1 MLLKIYPENPSQ
13 RAIDQV
19 VKCLQD
25 GGIIIYPTDTIYGIG
40 CDIFKPKSVER
51 ITEILGDKKKKNAMT
66 FICSDLS
73 NLSDHTKPI
82 PNNIF
87 KVMKKVLPGPF
98 TFILE
103 ANNNVPKL
111 LQSNKKTVGIRVP
124 DNNIIREIVRQ
135 LGHPILSTSV
145 KDDDEIIEYTTD
157 PELIHEKYDRQVD
170 IVIDGGYG
178 DNTPSTVVDCTS
190 GDIEIVREGK
200 GDISILQ

>member
-40 CDIFKPKSVER
+40 CDIFKPKSIEK

-73 NLSDHTKPI
+73 NLSDYTKPI
-82 PNNIF
+82 SNNIF
-87 KVMKKVLPGPF
+87 KTMKKVLPGPF

-124 DNNIIREIVRQ
+124 DNNIILEIVRQ

-145 KDDDEIIEYTTD
+145 KDDDEVVEYTTD
-157 PELIHEKYDRQVD
+157 PELIHEKYDRFVD

-178 DNTPSTVVDCTS
+178 DNVPSTVLDCTS
-190 GDIEIVREGK
+190 GEIEVVREGK
-200 GDISILQ
+200 GDTELL